1 MIFFFSVHVHVWRLE
16 SKATTNAV
24 LQELPTCLFLYI
36 HLYCKWAF
44 VFWWACAES
53 IGQLQAQFSPTY
65 HMCPRK
71 QAQAARL
78 SEEPLPAEPS
88 PVLLCFLRWPLTSSW
103 NLQIKLDGPANK
115 PQGSPCL
122 YHSRSRI
129 TNTCYLHLRSSCLHT
144 CTLPFCVFLKTV
156 NLNLFNKHKHS
167 FHLSIEQRLS
177 TQPGLF

>member
-1 MIFFFSVHVHVWRLE
+1 MVNHNASYNLLLAQRSYTNTMILFFSVHVHVWRLE

-88 PVLLCFLRWPLTSSW
+88 PVPLCFLRWPLTSSW

-129 TNTCYLHLRSSCLHT
+129 TNTCHLHLRSSCLHT
-144 CTLPFCVFLKTV
+144 CTLPVF
-156 NLNLFNKHKHS
+156 F
-167 FHLSIEQRLS
+167 
-177 TQPGLF
+177 